1 MDWVRLKERVGEV
14 VIEFNLNDIILF
26 GVQLG
31 EVNWIVN
38 KGEFNAGKVQ

>member
-31 EVNWIVN
+31 EVN
-38 KGEFNAGKVQ
+38 